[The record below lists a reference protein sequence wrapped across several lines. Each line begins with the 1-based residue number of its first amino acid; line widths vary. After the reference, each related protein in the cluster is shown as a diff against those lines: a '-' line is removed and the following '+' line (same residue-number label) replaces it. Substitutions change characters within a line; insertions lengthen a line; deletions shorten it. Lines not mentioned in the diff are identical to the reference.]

1 MSTPTRK
8 KISVKRFLTLVLA
21 CLSLG
26 PVLADAAEDAGGET
40 LILWMLDDPVIKEVN
55 GGGSVKLAT
64 LEGRGA
70 AAGLGVNAVRVS
82 ATQDNGAVVYLNLMS
97 DDGLQS
103 HIELPGTE
111 LDMDGNPSVFWGAGP
126 TYADIAGYSFDAS
139 VSFAI
144 ELGNW
149 SDDGTWLILA
159 VSQSS
164 TLEELRSKEYVFS
177 SATDMQGHLP
187 WTGGAYVVPE
197 PSSGLLLLVGAGLL
211 SLRRRRRAV

>member
-1 MSTPTRK
+1 MQKQKEGIFP
-8 KISVKRFLTLVLA
+8 VKRILTLVLA
-21 CLSLG
+21 SWSLWSAS
-26 PVLADAAEDAGGET
+26 ADEGGTGGET
-40 LILWMLDDPVIKEVN
+40 LILWMLDDPVIQEVN
-55 GGGSVKLAT
+55 GGGSVRLGA
-64 LEGRGA
+64 LEGRGE

-82 ATQDNGAVVYLNLMS
+82 ATQSSGSVVYLDLMS
-97 DDGLQS
+97 DDGLQGY
-103 HIELPGTE
+103 IELPGIKKVGGEWVET
-111 LDMDGNPSVFWGAGP
+111 WKAGP